1 MELALEEELNMNMG
15 KWKYITDEDKK
26 EPGQKRLLVF
36 LLIIVVDTA
45 EANPVAICFE
55 LLRTGF
61 VPRRESAL

>member
-1 MELALEEELNMNMG
+1 MG
-15 KWKYITDEDKK
+15 KWKYVTDEDEK

-36 LLIIVVDTA
+36 LLIIVIDTS